1 MRRVREVF
9 WPAFFRNNFFRGQWG
24 YLFCPVGAGVFW
36 QEILFGKFFVRGWEV
51 FQHLKRYF
59 YIYPLMFIELTP
71 PKYLKQY
78 LPHTQ
83 RPTILTHLLKQTR
96 QTTTTQTNNII
107 TLPILILKTHRNTI
121 NKLRETI
128 LITQNPIHQR

>member
-1 MRRVREVF
+1 MLS
-9 WPAFFRNNFFRGQWG
+9 PSHKKKNFFFYFHCRATGRSPFCFPGFFKNFFREPPTPTGCATG
-24 YLFCPVGAGVFW
+24 RENFLYRTFC
-36 QEILFGKFFVRGWEV
+36 GKIFVSSPT
-51 FQHLKRYF
+51 KK
-59 YIYPLMFIELTP
+59 
-71 PKYLKQY
+71 KYLKQY

-96 QTTTTQTNNII
+96 QTTTTQPNNII

-121 NKLRETI
+121 NKLRKTI

>member
-1 MRRVREVF
+1 MKS
-9 WPAFFRNNFFRGQWG
+9 PLK
-24 YLFCPVGAGVFW
+24 YLSCILTFIINHLNIFC
-36 QEILFGKFFVRGWEV
+36 ILIDYIFKVNSFSYIQKLIKF

-59 YIYPLMFIELTP
+59 YIYHLIFIELTP
-71 PKYLKQY
+71 KKKYSKQN

-96 QTTTTQTNNII
+96 QTTTTQPNNII
-107 TLPILILKTHRNTI
+107 TLPILILKNHRNTI
-121 NKLRETI
+121 NKLRKTI